1 MQKKFRDMSQDER
14 LHHIKMKTDLS
25 NEEIDLLRNTGAL
38 RFSTI
43 NGMVENAIGI
53 FPLPIGI
60 ATNFVINNK
69 EYLIPMA
76 IEEPSVIAAASNA
89 AKIASG
95 GGGFIA
101 HSSDSIMIGQVQLI
115 PTATAATTAASHSS
129 SMMTSNSTSTSTSTN
144 TNTNTNHDSSNTSE
158 IDNIIKLIHN
168 NRNKIISLANTKSRF
183 AKCIDL
189 KIKHVNDKSI
199 NNLGQMIIVEIL
211 VDTKDAMGAN
221 VVNTM
226 CEAIAPE
233 IELLT
238 NGKVILKI
246 LSNYATER
254 LVRCKAIFPR
264 DLIGGENI
272 LKRILFAYAMA
283 YTDVHRAVTHNKGI
297 MNGIDSVAIATG
309 QDFRAIEAGC
319 HAYACRDGYYRALT
333 KWYQDSNGDLVGE
346 IEVPMAVG
354 TVGGI
359 TNSHPIVKTCL
370 KLMNVSNAK
379 ELATIIAA
387 SGLAQNFS
395 AIRAL
400 SDEGI
405 QKGHMKLHSKN
416 IAIIAGATEEKIELV
431 SRKMVEERNVSV
443 SRAREILEELDKI

>member
-1 MQKKFRDMSQDER
+1 MNQDER
-14 LHHIKMKTDLS
+14 LDYLKMKANL
-25 NEEIDLLRNTGAL
+25 NEKEIDLFRNSAL
-38 RFSTI
+38 FKFDTI

-60 ATNFVINNK
+60 ATNFVINGK

-89 AKIASG
+89 AKIAG
-95 GGGFIA
+95 RGGGFVA
-101 HSSDSIMIGQVQLI
+101 HADDSIMIGQIQLI
-115 PTATAATTAASHSS
+115 PVSK
-129 SMMTSNSTSTSTSTN
+129 
-144 TNTNTNHDSSNTSE
+144 SE
-158 IDNIIKLIHN
+158 IDDIIKVLQD
-168 NRNKIISLANTKSRF
+168 NKDKITSLANTKSKF
-183 AKCIDL
+183 AKCIDI
-189 KIKHVNDKSI
+189 KIKLVEDQSVNK
-199 NNLGQMIIVEIL
+199 LGKMIIVEIL

-226 CEAIAPE
+226 CEGIAPE

-238 NGKVILKI
+238 SGKVILKI

-254 LVRCKAIFPR
+254 LVRCNAIFPK
-264 DLIGGENI
+264 DLIGGEAI

-283 YTDVHRAVTHNKGI
+283 YTDTHRAVTHNKGI
-297 MNGIDSVAIATG
+297 MNGIDSVAVATG

-319 HAYACRDGYYRALT
+319 HAYACRDGHYRSLT

-346 IEVPMAVG
+346 IEIPMAVG

-359 TNSHPIVKTCL
+359 TNTHPIVKSCL
-370 KLMNVSNAK
+370 KLLNVSGSK

-416 IAIIAGATEEKIELV
+416 IAIIAGAINEQIELV
-431 SRKMVEERNVSV
+431 SKKMIEESNVSV
-443 SRAREILEELDKI
+443 SKAREILETLNKT

>member
-1 MQKKFRDMSQDER
+1 MNQDER
-14 LHHIKMKTDLS
+14 LHYLKTRTDLD
-25 NEEIDLLRNTGAL
+25 EKDIDLFRNTAAIK
-38 RFSTI
+38 FDTI

-60 ATNFVINNK
+60 ATNFVINGK

-89 AKIASG
+89 AKIAG
-95 GGGFIA
+95 RGGGFVA
-101 HSSDSIMIGQVQLI
+101 HADDSIMIGQVQLI
-115 PTATAATTAASHSS
+115 PIHK
-129 SMMTSNSTSTSTSTN
+129 NSTN
-144 TNTNTNHDSSNTSE
+144 KSE
-158 IDNIIKLIHN
+158 INDNNIIKVLQDN
-168 NRNKIISLANTKSRF
+168 KNKITLLANTKSKF
-183 AKCIDL
+183 AECID
-189 KIKHVNDKSI
+189 IKFKLVEDESI
-199 NNLGQMIIVEIL
+199 NNLGRMIIVEIL

-221 VVNTM
+221 VINTM

-238 NGKVILKI
+238 GGKVILKI

-283 YTDVHRAVTHNKGI
+283 YTDTHRAVTHNKGI
-297 MNGIDSVAIATG
+297 MNGIDSVAIAAG

-319 HAYACRDGYYRALT
+319 HAYACRDGHYRSLT
-333 KWYQDSNGDLVGE
+333 KWYQDSNGELVGE
-346 IEVPMAVG
+346 IEIPMAVG

-359 TNSHPIVKTCL
+359 TNTHPIVKSCL
-370 KLMNVSNAK
+370 RLLNVSSSK

-416 IAIIAGATEEKIELV
+416 IAIIAGATNEQIELV
-431 SRKMVEERNVSV
+431 SKKMVEESNVSV
-443 SRAREILEELDKI
+443 SRAREILDTLNKT

>member
-1 MQKKFRDMSQDER
+1 MEQKKFRDMNQDER
-14 LHHIKMKTDLS
+14 LDYLKMKTNL
-25 NEEIDLLRNTGAL
+25 NEKEIDLFRNSAV
-38 RFSTI
+38 FKFETI

-60 ATNFVINNK
+60 ATNFVINGK
-69 EYLIPMA
+69 EYLVPMA

-89 AKIASG
+89 AKIASR
-95 GGGFIA
+95 GGGFVA
-101 HSSDSIMIGQVQLI
+101 HADDSIMKGQIQLI
-115 PTATAATTAASHSS
+115 PVSK
-129 SMMTSNSTSTSTSTN
+129 
-144 TNTNTNHDSSNTSE
+144 SE
-158 IDNIIKLIHN
+158 TDDVIKVLQDNK
-168 NRNKIISLANTKSRF
+168 NKITSLANTKSKF
-183 AKCIDL
+183 AKCIDI
-189 KIKHVNDKSI
+189 KIKLVEDQSVNK
-199 NNLGQMIIVEIL
+199 LGRMLIVEIL

-226 CEAIAPE
+226 CEGIAPQ

-238 NGKVILKI
+238 GGKVILKI

-283 YTDVHRAVTHNKGI
+283 YTDTHRAVTHNKGI
-297 MNGIDSVAIATG
+297 MNGIDSVAIASG

-319 HAYACRDGYYRALT
+319 HAYACRDGHYRSLT

-346 IEVPMAVG
+346 IEIPMAVG

-359 TNSHPIVKTCL
+359 TNTHPIVKSCL
-370 KLMNVSNAK
+370 KLLNVSGSK

-416 IAIIAGATEEKIELV
+416 IAIIAGAANEQIELV
-431 SRKMVEERNVSV
+431 SKKMIEESNVSV
-443 SRAREILEELDKI
+443 SRAREILESLNKHEHGLKE

>member
-1 MQKKFRDMSQDER
+1 MSQDER
-14 LHHIKMKTDLS
+14 LNHIKTKADLS
-25 NEEIDLLRNTGAL
+25 NEEIELLRNTGAL
-38 RFSTI
+38 KFNTI

-60 ATNFVINNK
+60 ATNFVINSK

-89 AKIASG
+89 AKIASK

-101 HSSDSIMIGQVQLI
+101 HADDSIMIGQVQLI
-115 PTATAATTAASHSS
+115 PTVTTTASRSS
-129 SMMTSNSTSTSTSTN
+129 SLMT
-144 TNTNTNHDSSNTSE
+144 TNTNHNSSNKSE
-158 IDNIIKLIHN
+158 IDNITNLIYN
-168 NRNKIISLANTKSRF
+168 NRNKIISLANTKSNF
-183 AKCIDL
+183 AKCIDI
-189 KIKHVNDKSI
+189 KIKHVIDESI

-233 IELLT
+233 IESLT
-238 NGKVILKI
+238 SGKVILKI

-264 DLIGGENI
+264 DLIGGEDI

-297 MNGIDSVAIATG
+297 MNGMDSVATATG

-319 HAYACRDGYYRALT
+319 HAYACRDGHYRALT

-359 TNSHPIVKTCL
+359 TNSHPVVKTCL

-431 SRKMVEERNVSV
+431 SRKMVEEKNVSV
-443 SRAREILEELDKI
+443 SRAREILETLNKTSNHC

>member
-1 MQKKFRDMSQDER
+1 LEQKKFRDMNQDER
-14 LHHIKMKTDLS
+14 LDYLKMKTNL
-25 NEEIDLLRNTGAL
+25 NEKEIDFFRNSAL
-38 RFSTI
+38 FKFDTI

-60 ATNFVINNK
+60 ATNFVINGK

-89 AKIASG
+89 AKIAG
-95 GGGFIA
+95 RGGGFVA
-101 HSSDSIMIGQVQLI
+101 HADDSIMIGQIQLI
-115 PTATAATTAASHSS
+115 PVSK
-129 SMMTSNSTSTSTSTN
+129 
-144 TNTNTNHDSSNTSE
+144 SE
-158 IDNIIKLIHN
+158 IDDVIKVLQDN
-168 NRNKIISLANTKSRF
+168 KNKITSLANTKSKF
-183 AKCIDL
+183 AKCIDI
-189 KIKHVNDKSI
+189 KIKLVEDQSVNK
-199 NNLGQMIIVEIL
+199 LGRMIIVEIL

-226 CEAIAPE
+226 CEGIAPE

-238 NGKVILKI
+238 GGKVILKI

-254 LVRCKAIFPR
+254 LVRCMAIFPK
-264 DLIGGENI
+264 DLIGGEGI

-283 YTDVHRAVTHNKGI
+283 YTDTHRAVTHNKGI

-319 HAYACRDGYYRALT
+319 HAYACRDGHYRSLT
-333 KWYQDSNGDLVGE
+333 KWYQDSNGNLVGE
-346 IEVPMAVG
+346 IEIPMAVG

-359 TNSHPIVKTCL
+359 TNTHPIVKSCL
-370 KLMNVSNAK
+370 KLLNVSGSK

-416 IAIIAGATEEKIELV
+416 IAITAGATNEQIELV
-431 SRKMVEERNVSV
+431 SKKMIEESNVSV
-443 SRAREILEELDKI
+443 SKAREILETLNKT

>member
-1 MQKKFRDMSQDER
+1 MEQKKFRDMSQDER
-14 LHHIKMKTDLS
+14 LQYLKIKTNLS
-25 NEEIDLLRNTGAL
+25 EKEIDLFRNTGGL
-38 RFSTI
+38 NFNTI
-43 NGMVENAIGI
+43 NGMVENAIGV

-89 AKIASG
+89 AKIAG
-95 GGGFIA
+95 RGGGFVA
-101 HSSDSIMIGQVQLI
+101 DVDDSIMIGQIQLI
-115 PTATAATTAASHSS
+115 PD
-129 SMMTSNSTSTSTSTN
+129 SNNSIN
-144 TNTNTNHDSSNTSE
+144 KSE
-158 IDNIIKLIHN
+158 IDDIIKVLQDN
-168 NRNKIISLANTKSRF
+168 KNKITSLANTKSKF
-183 AKCIDL
+183 AECIDI
-189 KIKHVNDKSI
+189 KIRHIEDKSI
-199 NNLGQMIIVEIL
+199 NSLGIMIIVEIL
-211 VDTKDAMGAN
+211 VDVKDAMGAN

-226 CEAIAPE
+226 CEGIAPE

-238 NGKVILKI
+238 GGETILKI

-264 DLIGGENI
+264 DLIGGEDV
-272 LKRILFAYAMA
+272 LRRILFAYAMA
-283 YTDVHRAVTHNKGI
+283 YTDVYRAVTHNKGI

-319 HAYACRDGYYRALT
+319 HAYACRDGHYKSLT
-333 KWYQDSNGDLVGE
+333 KWYQNSNGDLVGE
-346 IEVPMAVG
+346 IEIPMAVG

-359 TNSHPIVKTCL
+359 TNTHPIVKSCL
-370 KLMNVSNAK
+370 KLLNVSSSK
-379 ELATIIAA
+379 ELATIMAA

-400 SDEGI
+400 ADEGI

-416 IAIIAGATEEKIELV
+416 IAIMAGATDNMIELV
-431 SRKMVEERNVSV
+431 SKKMVEEKNVSV
-443 SRAREILEELDKI
+443 SRAKEILETLNKKGV

>member
-1 MQKKFRDMSQDER
+1 MNQDER
-14 LHHIKMKTDLS
+14 LHYLKTRTNLD
-25 NEEIDLLRNTGAL
+25 EKDIDLFRNTGAIK
-38 RFSTI
+38 FDTI

-60 ATNFVINNK
+60 ATNFVINGK

-89 AKIASG
+89 AKIAG
-95 GGGFIA
+95 RGGGFIA
-101 HSSDSIMIGQVQLI
+101 HADDSIMIGQVQLI
-115 PTATAATTAASHSS
+115 PIHK
-129 SMMTSNSTSTSTSTN
+129 NSTN
-144 TNTNTNHDSSNTSE
+144 KSE
-158 IDNIIKLIHN
+158 INDNNIIKVLQDN
-168 NRNKIISLANTKSRF
+168 KNKITLLANTKSKF
-183 AKCIDL
+183 AECID
-189 KIKHVNDKSI
+189 IKFKLVEDESI
-199 NNLGQMIIVEIL
+199 NNLGRMIIVEIL

-221 VVNTM
+221 VINTM

-238 NGKVILKI
+238 GGKVILKI

-254 LVRCKAIFPR
+254 LVRCNAIFPR
-264 DLIGGENI
+264 DLIGGEHI

-283 YTDVHRAVTHNKGI
+283 YTDTHRAVTHNKGI
-297 MNGIDSVAIATG
+297 MNGIDSVAIAAG

-319 HAYACRDGYYRALT
+319 HAYACRDGHYRSLT

-346 IEVPMAVG
+346 IEIPMAVG

-359 TNSHPIVKTCL
+359 TNTHPLVKSCL
-370 KLMNVSNAK
+370 RLLNVSSSK

-416 IAIIAGATEEKIELV
+416 IAIIAGATNEQIELV
-431 SRKMVEERNVSV
+431 SKKMVEESNVSV
-443 SRAREILEELDKI
+443 SRAREILDTLNKT

>member
-1 MQKKFRDMSQDER
+1 MELKKFRDMNQDER
-14 LHHIKMKTDLS
+14 LHYLKTRTNLD
-25 NEEIDLLRNTGAL
+25 EKDIDLFRNTGAIK
-38 RFSTI
+38 FDTI

-60 ATNFVINNK
+60 ATNFVINGK

-89 AKIASG
+89 AKIAG
-95 GGGFIA
+95 RGGGFIA
-101 HSSDSIMIGQVQLI
+101 HADDSIMIGQVQLI
-115 PTATAATTAASHSS
+115 PIHK
-129 SMMTSNSTSTSTSTN
+129 NSTN
-144 TNTNTNHDSSNTSE
+144 KSE
-158 IDNIIKLIHN
+158 INDNNIIKVLQDN
-168 NRNKIISLANTKSRF
+168 KNKITLLANTKSKF
-183 AKCIDL
+183 AECID
-189 KIKHVNDKSI
+189 IKFKLVEDESI
-199 NNLGQMIIVEIL
+199 NNLGRMIIVEIL

-221 VVNTM
+221 VINTM

-238 NGKVILKI
+238 GGKVILKI

-264 DLIGGENI
+264 DLIGGEHI

-283 YTDVHRAVTHNKGI
+283 YTDTHRAVTHNKGI
-297 MNGIDSVAIATG
+297 MNGIDSVAIAAG

-319 HAYACRDGYYRALT
+319 HAYACRDGHYRSLT

-346 IEVPMAVG
+346 IEIPMAVG

-359 TNSHPIVKTCL
+359 TNTHPLVKSCL
-370 KLMNVSNAK
+370 RLLNVSSSK
-379 ELATIIAA
+379 ELTTIIAA

-416 IAIIAGATEEKIELV
+416 IAIIAGATNEQIELV
-431 SRKMVEERNVSV
+431 SKKMVEESNVSV
-443 SRAREILEELDKI
+443 SRAREILDTLNKT

>member
-1 MQKKFRDMSQDER
+1 MELKKFRDMNQDER
-14 LHHIKMKTDLS
+14 LHYLKTRTNLD
-25 NEEIDLLRNTGAL
+25 EKDIDLFRNTGAIK
-38 RFSTI
+38 FDTI

-60 ATNFVINNK
+60 ATNFVINGK

-89 AKIASG
+89 AKIAG
-95 GGGFIA
+95 RGGGFVA
-101 HSSDSIMIGQVQLI
+101 HADDSIMIGQVQLI
-115 PTATAATTAASHSS
+115 PIHK
-129 SMMTSNSTSTSTSTN
+129 NSTN
-144 TNTNTNHDSSNTSE
+144 KSE
-158 IDNIIKLIHN
+158 INDNNIIKVLQDN
-168 NRNKIISLANTKSRF
+168 KNKITLLANTKSKF
-183 AKCIDL
+183 AKCID
-189 KIKHVNDKSI
+189 IKFKLVEDESI
-199 NNLGQMIIVEIL
+199 NNLGRMIIVEIL

-221 VVNTM
+221 VINTM

-238 NGKVILKI
+238 GGKVILKI

-283 YTDVHRAVTHNKGI
+283 YTDTHRAVTHNKGI
-297 MNGIDSVAIATG
+297 MNGIDSVAIAAG

-319 HAYACRDGYYRALT
+319 HAYACRDGHYRSLT

-346 IEVPMAVG
+346 IEIPMAVG

-359 TNSHPIVKTCL
+359 TNTHPIVKSCL
-370 KLMNVSNAK
+370 RLLNVSSSK

-416 IAIIAGATEEKIELV
+416 IAIIAGATNEQIELV
-431 SRKMVEERNVSV
+431 SKKMVEESNVSV
-443 SRAREILEELDKI
+443 SRAREILDTLNKT

>member
-1 MQKKFRDMSQDER
+1 MNQDER
-14 LHHIKMKTDLS
+14 LHYLKTRTNLD
-25 NEEIDLLRNTGAL
+25 EKDIDLFRNTAAIK
-38 RFSTI
+38 FDTI

-60 ATNFVINNK
+60 ATNFVINGK

-89 AKIASG
+89 AKIAG
-95 GGGFIA
+95 RGGGFVA
-101 HSSDSIMIGQVQLI
+101 HADDSIMIGQVQLI
-115 PTATAATTAASHSS
+115 PIHK
-129 SMMTSNSTSTSTSTN
+129 NSTN
-144 TNTNTNHDSSNTSE
+144 KSE
-158 IDNIIKLIHN
+158 INDNNIIKVLQDN
-168 NRNKIISLANTKSRF
+168 KNKITLLANTKSKF
-183 AKCIDL
+183 AECID
-189 KIKHVNDKSI
+189 IKFKLVEDESI
-199 NNLGQMIIVEIL
+199 NNLGRMIIVEIL

-221 VVNTM
+221 VINTM

-238 NGKVILKI
+238 GGKVILKI

-283 YTDVHRAVTHNKGI
+283 YTDTHRAVTHNKGI
-297 MNGIDSVAIATG
+297 MNGIDSVAIAAG

-319 HAYACRDGYYRALT
+319 HAYACRDGHYRSLT

-346 IEVPMAVG
+346 IEIPMAVG

-359 TNSHPIVKTCL
+359 TNTHPLVKSCL
-370 KLMNVSNAK
+370 RLLNVSSSK

-416 IAIIAGATEEKIELV
+416 IAIIAGATNEQIELV
-431 SRKMVEERNVSV
+431 SKKMVEESNVSV
-443 SRAREILEELDKI
+443 SRAREILDTLNKT